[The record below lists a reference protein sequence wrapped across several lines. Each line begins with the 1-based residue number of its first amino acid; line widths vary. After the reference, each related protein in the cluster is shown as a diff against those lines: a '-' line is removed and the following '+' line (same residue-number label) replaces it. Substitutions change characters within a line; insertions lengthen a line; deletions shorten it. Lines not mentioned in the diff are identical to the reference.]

1 VRDLWTNLWHELR
14 RARRQRTLRLSALL
28 LGALLVTGFALE
40 AARYHNE
47 RRTQS
52 GLQARVDAEWRNQ
65 PDRHP
70 HRASHFGTYAFRPP
84 GPLGFFDPGIESHS
98 GTLTFLEPH
107 QRNLPAFS
115 DAAESSELLRFGRPS
130 VAFVLQV
137 LVPLLLFC
145 TTFSSVAGERE
156 AGTWQLSL
164 SQGVR
169 ARSLLLGKAL
179 GALAAVCVWLVPLLG
194 ASWLAALAGGL
205 ARPSWGLL
213 GRSALLAG
221 AYLVYLASCALLGV
235 WLSSLHRRPQTAL
248 LSALALWSGLWII
261 LPKMAASLAADGVP
275 APSRAE
281 LESSIARAV
290 RGHGDSH
297 DPNNAHFADLKAT
310 TLARHGVD
318 SIEELP
324 VNYAGIVMTEGE
336 RISSEE
342 FDAHHEQ
349 LTAAYAEQNARALEL
364 GLFVPLLAL
373 RSFSMSLAGTDVP
386 HIARFDA
393 DVEKYRYRFIQQL
406 NALHTS
412 EIRWK
417 DDKAQRVSSSE
428 WSRFE
433 AFRPQSPGV
442 RWALRH
448 VSRPLAALVIW
459 LCLALLALLLSARR
473 SLES

>member
-1 VRDLWTNLWHELR
+1 MTELRTSLWHELL

-40 AARYHNE
+40 AARYAGE
-47 RRTQS
+47 RRMLA
-52 GLQARVDAEWRNQ
+52 GMQARVDAEWRNQ

-84 GPLGFFDPGIESHS
+84 GVLGFFDPGVESYS

-179 GALAAVCVWLVPLLG
+179 GALAAVCAWLVPLLG
-194 ASWLAALAGGL
+194 AGWLAALASGL
-205 ARPSWGLL
+205 SQPSRDMLA
-213 GRSALLAG
+213 RSALLVS
-221 AYLVYLASCALLGV
+221 AYIVYLGSCALLGV

-248 LSALALWSGLWII
+248 LSALALWLGLWII
-261 LPKMAASLAADGVP
+261 LPQMATSLASDSVP

-281 LESSIARAV
+281 LESGIARAV
-290 RGHGDSH
+290 RSHGDSH
-297 DPNNAHFADLKAT
+297 DPNNSHFAELKAA
-310 TLARHGVD
+310 TLSRHGVD
-318 SIEELP
+318 SIENLP
-324 VNYAGIVMTEGE
+324 INFAGIVMTEAE

-342 FDAHHEQ
+342 FNAHHERM
-349 LTAAYAEQNARALEL
+349 TAAFTAQNARMLEL
-364 GLFVPLLAL
+364 GLFTPLLAL
-373 RSFSMSLAGTDVP
+373 RSFSMSMAGTDVP
-386 HIARFDA
+386 HVARFNS
-393 DVEKYRYRFIQQL
+393 DVEQYRYRFIQQL
-406 NALHTS
+406 NALHIN
-412 EIRWK
+412 EIRWQ
-417 DDKAQRVSSSE
+417 DDKTQRVSRSE

-433 AFRPQSPGV
+433 AFHPQSPDVG
-442 RWALRH
+442 WALGH
-448 VSRPLAALVIW
+448 AWRPLGALVVW
-459 LCLALLALLLSARR
+459 GCLALLALLLSAQR